1 MADQQQDDQQQGQGM
16 TSRVGLVEI
25 NWPQTIG
32 YYGGIGVALAFELI
46 EPPVAVFI
54 AAIPIFKMLSHPRM
68 PMPARVAGQVLEGA
82 AQPVGGA
89 DEATIHL
96 ANAHEKAGRK
106 KQRQGQGHGQH
117 NGSSMWAEARAMA
130 DRQRQRRQQSAQQ
143 PQPQQA
149 AG

>member
-1 MADQQQDDQQQGQGM
+1 MSDQQQDDQQQEQGL

-46 EPPVAVFI
+46 EPPVAIFI
-54 AAIPIFKMLSHPRM
+54 AAIPIFKMLSHPKM
-68 PMPARVAGQVLEGA
+68 PMPVRIAGQVLEGA

-96 ANAHEKAGRK
+96 AKANGQSREHK
-106 KQRQGQGHGQH
+106 HQRQGQG
-117 NGSSMWAEARAMA
+117 NSIWSEARALA
-130 DRQRQRRQQSAQQ
+130 DRQRQRRQHSGQQQ
-143 PQPQQA
+143 PQQQA
-149 AG
+149 MAG